1 MKKYRCLRC
10 ENQWFSDNSDSCPR
24 CGAYSIK
31 ESGDVNNE
39 VKGWGILVGLV
50 SVVIGG
56 ILLIWMVGWPL
67 LNVWR
72 ASLVG
77 QAELKQAE
85 WNRQIV
91 VKEAEAKYEAS
102 KALAGA
108 EVERA
113 KGVAEANKIIGHSL
127 KDNENYLRYL
137 WIHNLETTKDQ
148 VIYIPTEA
156 GLPILEAGK
165 RPK

>member
-1 MKKYRCLRC
+1 MYGYECQRCG
-10 ENQWFSDNSDSCPR
+10 EKWMSDRPSSCPE
-24 CGAYSIK
+24 CGAHLIK
-31 ESGDVNNE
+31 QIKGDENMNNE
-39 VKGWGILVGLV
+39 AKGWGIMVGLV
-50 SVVIGG
+50 AFVIGG

-91 VKEAEAKYEAS
+91 VKEAEAKFEAS

-108 EVERA
+108 E
-113 KGVAEANKIIGHSL
+113 
-127 KDNENYLRYL
+127 
-137 WIHNLETTKDQ
+137 
-148 VIYIPTEA
+148 
-156 GLPILEAGK
+156 
-165 RPK
+165 